1 MKKIFVTWDD
11 VQRQTTEILRRMQLE
26 NWKPDY
32 IVGITRGGLTLSNLL
47 SQYLDV
53 TMYTLDVRLRDGKN
67 VPCET
72 NAKLAEIAFGM
83 NNGSSTGARWD
94 VGQRKKVLIVDDIN
108 DSGAT
113 INWIKADWENTIKNK
128 INDDIDYVWDSIWN
142 KTTKFAVLYDNI
154 ASEAKLDVNF
164 AAEEINKVDDPSWIV
179 FPWEEWWKRW
189 DPNEEVI
196 KQVLHNFSNYVI
208 INDNKRTLEI

>member
-1 MKKIFVTWDD
+1 M
-11 VQRQTTEILRRMQLE
+11 
-26 NWKPDY
+26 
-32 IVGITRGGLTLSNLL
+32 GITRGGLTLSNLL

-196 KQVLHNFSNYVI
+196 K
-208 INDNKRTLEI
+208 

>member
-1 MKKIFVTWDD
+1 MALINKSGENMKKIFVTWDD

-72 NAKLAEIAFGM
+72 NTKLAEIAFGM

-128 INDDIDYVWDSIWN
+128 VDDDIDYVWDSIWN
-142 KTTKFAVLYDNI
+142 NTTKFAVLYDNI
-154 ASEAKLDVNF
+154 ASNAKLDVNF
-164 AAEEINKVDDPSWIV
+164 AAQEINKTDDPSWIV

-196 KQVLHNFSNYVI
+196 K
-208 INDNKRTLEI
+208 